1 MHRIIIS
8 LLLAGL
14 SATAQTFSG
23 GVAPHGSDEAGPGE
37 APVNRK
43 AR

>member
-14 SATAQTFSG
+14 SATAQTFSADFTTAT
-23 GVAPHGSDEAGPGE
+23 GVVIAQ
-37 APVNRK
+37 
-43 AR
+43 